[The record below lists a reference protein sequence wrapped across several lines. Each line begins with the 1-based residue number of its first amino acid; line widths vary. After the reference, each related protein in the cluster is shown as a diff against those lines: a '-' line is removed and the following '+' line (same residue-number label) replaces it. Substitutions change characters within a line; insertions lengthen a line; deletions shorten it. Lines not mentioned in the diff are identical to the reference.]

1 MLKIN
6 RKLSKKGFTL
16 VELMVAVAILAIAG
30 LGIFQAYQV
39 GFWGMSDARARTIAT
54 NIAQE
59 KLEEVKGKS
68 LADGT
73 FPDPNNPI
81 VVSGKNFDAVVDVST
96 IKDEVSG
103 LPTTLKKIKITV
115 SWQKRNGK
123 ETNIQVEGLQSKAL
137 APPSTDAPTA
147 ILLSAN
153 PTEMDVGEV
162 STIKVTILDQD
173 NYPIAF
179 EGQINLSMAPGTLGS
194 LIDENLVFNGESF
207 MTTTFN
213 ANETGNAGDVEINA
227 VDNAGALIPDSE
239 TITIIGGEPVSIDL
253 SADPESVI
261 INGDTSILTVRIED
275 ENGFLAD
282 NWTGIVQLTINP
294 DGQDTGDLGDPPAGD
309 TITID
314 FNGENVKTSLFTSSD
329 QEGVAV
335 IKATDLA
342 LTGKLTE
349 DSETIYVTS
358 GPPYQ
363 IDIKAEPKSIF
374 IQGYEGGPTSTSSV
388 ITVTIKNAT
397 GVPVSGFVGMIT
409 LSLLSGSES
418 GSLATN
424 NLIFNGQSSLSTTFT
439 STVTPGIVEIKA
451 QDTTSG
457 GAGYVPLIPDTE
469 TLTVA
474 ASPPDHLEIIATP
487 DIILNNGIDSSTLT
501 IGLKDFY
508 GNYSSFDEDKT
519 LIFSLSPN
527 EGTANN
533 NTSLTLP
540 AGYSQISTTYVCAN
554 SEFEGKVGI
563 TVNCDNCEGIAE
575 GRTTVQVASRIIRP
589 AEEPNIQYGQKRVWR
604 WGRWVSVEDKS
615 KVLFDIEVLGG
626 IIGITQIDLAWKEGT
641 TLERLQGIT
650 IFVKDD
656 PSNIKIGRTWTSNYP
671 LVLIYP
677 NFCVINSGFS
687 PHQDLVVGTYTI
699 ELDYNQDIL
708 GRAIII
714 QFHGTYLN
722 KDNIYQLEFLSP
734 DLVV

>member
-1 MLKIN
+1 MLKIK
-6 RKLSKKGFTL
+6 RILSKKGFTL
-16 VELMVAVAILAIAG
+16 VEVIVAVVILG
-30 LGIFQAYQV
+30 VTSLGIFQSYKV

-59 KLEEVKGKS
+59 KLEEIKGKS
-68 LADGT
+68 LDAGT
-73 FPDPNNPI
+73 YPDPDNPI
-81 VVSGKNFDAVVDVST
+81 VVSGKDFNAVVKVEIVVED
-96 IKDEVSG
+96 G
-103 LPTTLKKIKITV
+103 QPTTLRKIIATV
-115 SWQKRNGK
+115 SWQKRNGE
-123 ETNIQVEGLQSKAL
+123 ETNISVESLQSTAL
-137 APPSTDAPTA
+137 APPSEDVPTA
-147 ILLSAN
+147 ILVSAN
-153 PTEMDVGEV
+153 PTSINVGKT
-162 STIKVTILDQD
+162 SAIKVTILDQD
-173 NYPIAF
+173 NYPISYI
-179 EGQINLSMAPGTLGS
+179 GRIDLSMDPDTLGTLDVDF
-194 LIDENLVFNGESF
+194 LNFNGDSYLS
-207 MTTTFN
+207 TTFRAN
-213 ANETGNAGDVEINA
+213 AIGDAGDVQIKAE
-227 VDNAGALIPDSE
+227 DHLDSDELIDDSD
-239 TITIIGGEPVSIDL
+239 TITIIGGEAAKINLMVDPVSIL
-253 SADPESVI
+253 
-261 INGDTSILTVRIED
+261 INGKTSTLTVRIED
-275 ENGFLAD
+275 ANGYLAD
-282 NWTGIVQLTINP
+282 NWTGTIQLAITS
-294 DGQDTGDLGDPPAGD
+294 GQNTGDLGDSPGVD
-309 TITID
+309 TIFINFVD
-314 FNGENVKTSLFTSSD
+314 ENIKTTLFTSSS
-329 QEGVAV
+329 QNGEAV
-335 IKATDLA
+335 IEATDQAEVLLSEEEA
-342 LTGKLTE
+342 T
-349 DSETIYVTS
+349 ETIYVTS

-424 NLIFNGQSSLSTTFT
+424 TLIFNGQSSLSTTFT

-474 ASPPDHLEIIATP
+474 ASPPDHLEIVATP

-554 SEFEGKVGI
+554 SGFEGKVGI

-708 GRAIII
+708 GRTIII